1 MEDLIRGKKNGVE
14 TYIGENGN
22 LISGGQRQRL
32 VIARA
37 IYYKSKILLMDEPT
51 SSLDAELSRSFF
63 DLLLNLKNYL
73 TIVVVSHW
81 EEAKNYAD
89 QTIDF

>member
-1 MEDLIRGKKNGVE
+1 
-14 TYIGENGN
+14 
-22 LISGGQRQRL
+22 
-32 VIARA
+32 
-37 IYYKSKILLMDEPT
+37 MDEPT

-81 EEAKNYAD
+81 EEAINYAD
-89 QTIDF
+89 QTFDF